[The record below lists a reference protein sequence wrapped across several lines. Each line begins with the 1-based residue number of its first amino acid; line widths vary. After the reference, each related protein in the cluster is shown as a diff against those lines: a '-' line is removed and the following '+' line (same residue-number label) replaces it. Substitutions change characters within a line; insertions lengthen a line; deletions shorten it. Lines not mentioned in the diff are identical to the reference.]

1 MKTKFGVL
9 NVNIKFDVPKCKFNL
24 KYMAI
29 ASSKMWISSIL
40 VQVVVITQI
49 KKKLN
54 LIFTILLK
62 YIDQSKNKPGV
73 TKWGT
78 R

>member
-1 MKTKFGVL
+1 MKTKSGVL
-9 NVNIKFDVPKCKFNL
+9 NVNIKVDVPKCKFSL
-24 KYMAI
+24 KYMAM
-29 ASSKMWISSIL
+29 ASSKIWVSSIL